1 MTEIIE
7 AQEVQ
12 VEEIV
17 MNEIVVPAELKQIVI
32 QQSKSKQQEVIAVLN
47 TIFNSASDWEGKIE
61 GITIRDEFDKMAMT
75 MAGTAR
81 KTIKEARLN
90 AEKLFD
96 AKRLAVQ
103 TRMSD
108 DKLEDT
114 LWLKSRQIM
123 VATLKNLEEKAAE
136 KENFAKNLE
145 AERKRILGEERAR
158 ETAEFL
164 DGEIIEVDLANM
176 PDSVY
181 DIFLKGLKDKKE
193 ADRVAAEAEAT
204 RIELERIEREAQEEK
219 ERNERLAK
227 EEADRKER
235 LAKEEA
241 DREERQKREEEQ
253 RLIREKEH
261 QDRLAKEAQDRAE
274 AAERQR
280 IADAEA
286 KAKHDKFLKDREETL
301 AREKAEFEAQKARNP
316 GPATYTPKVY
326 SDYESWINSFK
337 MPNFDGND
345 ERKAIVEM
353 KFNGFKAWALKL
365 VEVK

>member
-1 MTEIIE
+1 MTNELIPVELNQII
-7 AQEVQ
+7 V
-12 VEEIV
+12 
-17 MNEIVVPAELKQIVI
+17 
-32 QQSKSKQQEVIAVLN
+32 QQSSARQEEVLGVLT
-47 TIFNSASDWEGKIE
+47 TIFTSANDWSDKIE
-61 GITIRDEFDKMAMT
+61 NITIRDEFDKMAMT

-96 AKRLAVQ
+96 SKRGEVQ
-103 TRMSD
+103 SRMAD

-114 LWLKSRQIM
+114 LWLKSKQMM

-176 PDSVY
+176 PESVY

-193 ADRVAAEAEAT
+193 ADRIAAEAEAT

-227 EEADRKER
+227 EESDRQER
-235 LAKEEA
+235 MTREENE
-241 DREERQKREEEQ
+241 RQERQKLEEAQ

-261 QDRLAKEAQDRAE
+261 QERLRKETQDVLE
-274 AAERQR
+274 LKERQR

-301 AREKAEFEAQKARNP
+301 AREKAEFEAQKANA
-316 GPATYTPKVY
+316 PAPYTPKVY
-326 SDYESWINSFK
+326 SDYESWVNSFK

-345 ERKAIVEM
+345 KRKAIVEM

-365 VEVK
+365 V